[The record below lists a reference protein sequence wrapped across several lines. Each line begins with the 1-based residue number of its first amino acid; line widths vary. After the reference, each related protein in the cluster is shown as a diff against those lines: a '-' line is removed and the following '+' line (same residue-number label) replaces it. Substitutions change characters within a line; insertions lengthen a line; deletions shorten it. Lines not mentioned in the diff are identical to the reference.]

1 MKQQKEKMSENTSE
15 LFKPLEIRKVEKIQG
30 EKLVKVEEDYFVGAA
45 KKTHKE
51 KAQKERNLVCNWVLL
66 ESLPI
71 G

>member
-1 MKQQKEKMSENTSE
+1 MSENTSE

-51 KAQKERNLVCNWVLL
+51 KAQKERNLVCN
-66 ESLPI
+66 
-71 G
+71 